1 MGDQITTGLVP
12 KETDP
17 KNWLTRYKKFSSQS
31 GLGDSSPSF
40 SNMAQNPVPE
50 LNVQPG
56 PQRGSTSI
64 SITPNAFSV
73 WNDSVERASIAD
85 AGGPVTGAKPARM
98 MSVNLVGIPW
108 WVLIAGAVLFYLSKE
123 SK

>member
-1 MGDQITTGLVP
+1 MGAQITTGLVP

-17 KNWLTRYKKFSSQS
+17 KNWLTRYGKFSSQS

-40 SNMAQNPVPE
+40 SNMADNPVPE

-64 SITPNAFSV
+64 SITPDAFSV
-73 WNDSVERASIAD
+73 WNDSVERASISD
-85 AGGPVTGAKPARM
+85 AGGPVTGSKPARM
-98 MSVNLVGIPW
+98 MSGGLGGIPW

>member
-1 MGDQITTGLVP
+1 MGEQITTGLVP

-17 KNWLTRYKKFSSQS
+17 KNWLTRYGKFSSQS

-40 SNMAQNPVPE
+40 SNMADNPVPE

-64 SITPNAFSV
+64 SITPNAFAV
-73 WNDSVERASIAD
+73 WNDSVERASISDSGA
-85 AGGPVTGAKPARM
+85 PVTGSKPIAAPGF
-98 MSVNLVGIPW
+98 LGIPW
-108 WVLIAGAVLFYLSKE
+108 WILIAAGVLFLVSNSSK
-123 SK
+123 